1 MDKILLNITAIA
13 TSEIQSNSFVII
25 LKEEEGNR
33 QLPIVIGAFEAQAI
47 AIAIENIPH
56 NRPLTHDLFKDFM
69 VKMGARLT
77 EIVISNILDGVFHA
91 TVYVETA
98 AGESFTIDSRT
109 SDAIAMAVRFQ
120 CPIYAI
126 PKVLDEAGIV
136 FDSMSEPQP
145 PRPPASQK
153 LANLSKDK
161 LMAMLEKA
169 LENEEYEKAAKIRD
183 ELKNRK
189 SSDPKAED

>member
-1 MDKILLNITAIA
+1 
-13 TSEIQSNSFVII
+13 
-25 LKEEEGNR
+25 
-33 QLPIVIGAFEAQAI
+33 
-47 AIAIENIPH
+47 
-56 NRPLTHDLFKDFM
+56 
-69 VKMGARLT
+69 
-77 EIVISNILDGVFHA
+77 
-91 TVYVETA
+91 
-98 AGESFTIDSRT
+98 
-109 SDAIAMAVRFQ
+109 MAVRFQ

>member
-13 TSEIQSNSFVII
+13 TSEIQTNSFVII

-56 NRPLTHDLFKDFM
+56 NRPLTHDLFRDFM

-77 EIVISNILDGVFHA
+77 EIVISDILDGVFYA

-98 AGESFTIDSRT
+98 DGQSFSIDSRT

-120 CPIYAI
+120 SPIFAV

-136 FDSMSEPQP
+136 FDSMSETPTP
-145 PRPPASQK
+145 KPPPAKK
-153 LANLSKDK
+153 LSNLSKK
-161 LMAMLEKA
+161 QLKKMLDKA

-183 ELKNRK
+183 ELKKRT
-189 SSDPKAED
+189 EG